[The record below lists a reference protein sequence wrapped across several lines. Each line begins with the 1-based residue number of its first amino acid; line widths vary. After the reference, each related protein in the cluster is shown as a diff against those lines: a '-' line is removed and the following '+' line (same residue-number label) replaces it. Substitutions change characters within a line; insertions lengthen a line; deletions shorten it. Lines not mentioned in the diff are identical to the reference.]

1 MQIIENSKVKE
12 KVYIEKLDNGLTV
25 MIIPKPGVQKK
36 YMIWGTNY
44 GSNDNEFIVP
54 GEEEKTTVPNGVA
67 HFLEHK
73 MFEQENGTNSLDVL
87 TALGTE
93 ANAYTTNDHT
103 AYLFECTD
111 NFYEAMDELMDYVQ
125 HPYFTDENVE
135 KEKGIIGQE
144 IMMYDDYPEW
154 RVYLNAMEAMY
165 HNNPIK
171 IDIVGTIETISKID
185 KEILYKCYETFYNP
199 SNMAMVICGDFE
211 PEKLIKEVKKRL
223 IDKKSNG
230 KIERIFKEE
239 PEEIVKEKIEQ
250 KLEVSQPLYTMGIK
264 DKIDNVENS
273 NKTDI
278 VKKHI
283 AIEILLNI
291 IMGRSSKL
299 YKELYNEGLI
309 YSGASLDYEFSKTYA
324 HILIAGQSTDPEK
337 LYEKFKLRV
346 KELKENG
353 IDENDFERNK
363 KMIYGGYVKEYN
375 DVTDI
380 ARMFLADYFKG
391 INSFDYIEEINSINV
406 EYLNQVLKDV
416 FKENKMV
423 LSIVKS

>member
-12 KVYIEKLDNGLTV
+12 KLYIEKLENGLTV
-25 MIIPKPGVQKK
+25 MVVPKKGIQKK

-44 GSNDNEFIVP
+44 GSNDSEFIVP
-54 GEEEKTTVPNGVA
+54 GEKEVTKVPNGVA

-73 MFEQENGTNSLDVL
+73 MFEQENGTNSLDTL
-87 TALGTE
+87 TALGVE

-111 NFYEAMDELMDYVQ
+111 NFYPAMDELMDYVQ

-154 RVYLNAMEAMY
+154 KVYLNTMQAMY

-171 IDIVGTIETISKID
+171 IDITGTIETIGKID
-185 KEILYKCYETFYNP
+185 KDILYKCYNTFYNP
-199 SNMAMVICGDFE
+199 SNMAIVICGDFNPDE
-211 PEKLIKEVKKRL
+211 IIKEVKKRL
-223 IDKKSNG
+223 IKKEANG
-230 KIERIFKEE
+230 QIKRIYPEE
-239 PEEIVKEKIEQ
+239 PEEIVKDRIEQ
-250 KLEVSQPLYTMGIK
+250 KLEVSQPLYTIGIK
-264 DKIDNVENS
+264 DKPLDCDNFAKNE
-273 NKTDI
+273 I

-299 YKELYNEGLI
+299 YKELYDEGII
-309 YSGASLDYEFSKTYA
+309 YSGASMDYEFSKTYA
-324 HILIAGQSTDPEK
+324 HVLITGQSSKPEEVYK
-337 LYEKFKLRV
+337 RI
-346 KELKENG
+346 KEEIKSLKQNG
-353 IDENDFERNK
+353 IDEKLFNRSK
-363 KMIYGGYVKEYN
+363 KMLYGMYVKEY
-375 DVTDI
+375 DDTADI

-391 INSFDYIEEINSINV
+391 INSFEYLEEIEGINV
-406 EYLNQVLKDV
+406 DYLKQVLNDV
-416 FKENKMV
+416 FKEEKMV